1 MCENRSELCKITP
14 VLLRSSESGIPVA
27 VQPIPAQATNDAHLI
42 TLWLHGRSP
51 GTQRVYQID
60 IQRFMKFVRNKPLH
74 QITLSDLQ
82 AFSDF
87 LVQEGLKA
95 TTQHR
100 ILAAVKSLF
109 AFGHKLGYLPYDIAR
124 PLKTPKF
131 KDTLAERI
139 LSESEVQRIIG
150 METDERNQLLLR
162 VLYAGGIRVAEV
174 SKLIWNDLQEREDG
188 GQMVIYGK
196 GQKTHT
202 VLIPNPLW
210 RELMK
215 FRQHALETEPVFKSR
230 KGGKL
235 HPSQILRIVRK
246 ATRRAGI
253 KKRVSPHWFRH
264 AHASH
269 ALDHGAPIHLVQA
282 TLAHSSIATTGKYA
296 HARPTESSSSYLKV

>member
-1 MCENRSELCKITP
+1 MSENCQNECKITP
-14 VLLRSSESGIPVA
+14 VLLHSQKSGIPVS
-27 VQPIPAQATNDAHLI
+27 VQPIPAQATNDLHLI
-42 TLWLHGRSP
+42 TLWLHGRSS

-60 IQRFMKFVRNKPLH
+60 IQRFLKFVRNKSLH
-74 QITLSDLQ
+74 QMTLGDLQ
-82 AFSDF
+82 AFADSLID
-87 LVQEGLKA
+87 EGLKA

-100 ILAAVKSLF
+100 ILAALKSLF
-109 AFGHKLGYLPYDIAR
+109 AFGHKLGYLPYDVAR
-124 PLKTPKF
+124 PLKSPKF

-139 LSESEVQRIIG
+139 LMESEIQRIIG
-150 METDERNQLLLR
+150 METNERNQLLLR
-162 VLYAGGIRVAEV
+162 ILYAGGIRVAEL
-174 SKLIWNDLQEREDG
+174 SKLTWNDLQERDEG

-210 RELMK
+210 QELIA

-230 KGGKL
+230 KRGKL

-246 ATRRAGI
+246 ATQRAGI

-282 TLAHSSIATTGKYA
+282 TLAHSSIATTGKYT
-296 HARPTESSSSYLKV
+296 HARPTESSSKYLTV

>member
-1 MCENRSELCKITP
+1 MSESRLNECNESG
-14 VLLRSSESGIPVA
+14 VLLHSQKSRIPVS
-27 VQPIPAQATNDAHLI
+27 VQPIPAQATNDLHLI

-51 GTQRVYQID
+51 GTQKIYKID
-60 IQRFMKFVRNKPLH
+60 IQRFLKFVRNKSLH

-82 AFSDF
+82 TFADS
-87 LVQEGLKA
+87 LVMEALKA

-109 AFGHKLGYLPYDIAR
+109 SFGHKLGYLQYDVAR
-124 PLKTPKF
+124 PLKAPKF

-139 LSESEVQRIIG
+139 LTESEIQKIIG
-150 METDERNQLLLR
+150 LEIDPRNQLILR
-162 VLYAGGIRVAEV
+162 LLYAGGIRVAEL
-174 SKLIWNDLQEREDG
+174 SKLTWNDLQEREDG
-188 GQMVIYGK
+188 GQMVIFGK

-210 RELMK
+210 RELTE
-215 FRQHALETEPVFKSR
+215 FRPNVVESEPVFKSR
-230 KGGKL
+230 KRGKL
-235 HPSQILRIVRK
+235 HPSQILRIVQK

-253 KKRVSPHWFRH
+253 KKQVSPHWFRH

-282 TLAHSSIATTGKYA
+282 TLAHSSIATTGRYT
-296 HARPTESSSSYLKV
+296 HARPTESSSKYLTV